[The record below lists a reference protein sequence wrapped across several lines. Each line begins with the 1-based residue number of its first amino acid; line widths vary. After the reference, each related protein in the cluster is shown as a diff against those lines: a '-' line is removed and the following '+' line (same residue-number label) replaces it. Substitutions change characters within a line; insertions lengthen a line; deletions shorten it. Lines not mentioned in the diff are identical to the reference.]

1 MALSPLDDLDDH
13 DVVEVLPRHLAGPGI
28 HELVDVWPFPFDQG
42 WTLHH
47 SGDGPA
53 IVISPGMRLLAGHI
67 PSEDHVRGGEWLIA
81 AHKDPFRPA
90 TWTATLDA
98 STPVELVRDLYAE
111 VLALCE
117 ADRRGERNLLR
128 PDDVRPQDVYLPL
141 LTAGWQHTV
150 KTDGVQYF
158 RSPDG
163 YGVLQHAYVHKN
175 VAAPRW
181 SAWGGPPDH
190 PLWKA
195 TFSSAVPASLV
206 AAFASSLASPVP
218 LARAVWNIPADTRLH
233 LTLPAA
239 LTDAAARQGAPAQS
253 RASAPSSP
261 TLPSAHAR
269 VSAPGTGPAP
279 TVRPAPSAGRP
290 R

>member
-1 MALSPLDDLDDH
+1 MALSPLDDHDDH

-53 IVISPGMRLLAGHI
+53 IVISPGMRLLAGHV

-90 TWTATLDA
+90 TWTATLGA

-117 ADRRGERNLLR
+117 ADRWGERNLLR

-163 YGVLQHAYVHKN
+163 YGALQHAYVHKN

-218 LARAVWNIPADTRLH
+218 LARAV
-233 LTLPAA
+233 
-239 LTDAAARQGAPAQS
+239 
-253 RASAPSSP
+253 
-261 TLPSAHAR
+261 
-269 VSAPGTGPAP
+269 
-279 TVRPAPSAGRP
+279 
-290 R
+290 

>member
-1 MALSPLDDLDDH
+1 VSLSPLDDLDDH
-13 DVVEVLPRHLAGPGI
+13 DVVEILPRHLAGLGI

-47 SGDGPA
+47 SRDGPA
-53 IVISPGMRLLAGHI
+53 IVISPGMRLLAGHVS
-67 PSEDHVRGGEWLIA
+67 SEDHVRGGEWLVA

-163 YGVLQHAYVHKN
+163 YGVLQHAYVRKN
-175 VAAPRW
+175 VAAPVW
-181 SAWGGPPDH
+181 SASGGPPDH

-253 RASAPSSP
+253 RASP
-261 TLPSAHAR
+261 TLPSAHAG

-279 TVRPAPSAGRP
+279 TVRPAPSAGR
-290 R
+290 RR